1 MNENKKAIAKEV
13 ISWIKTIIVAI
24 LVALFITN
32 FIIIN
37 AKVPTGSMKNTI
49 MPNDRLIANRLAYTF
64 SEPQRGDIVVFP
76 YPDDESKLFVKRI
89 IGLPNEVVE
98 IVDGNVY
105 IDGELLEED
114 YVSSQITD
122 STVNSGP
129 YVVPEGHVFM
139 MGDNRGN
146 SEDSRYWQN
155 TYLDEN
161 KILGKVMFRYY
172 PNFSLI
178 K

>member
-1 MNENKKAIAKEV
+1 MNENKKAFVKEL
-13 ISWIKTIIVAI
+13 ISWVKTIVIAV
-24 LVALFITN
+24 LFALFITN

-37 AKVPTGSMKNTI
+37 AQVPTGSMQNTI

-64 SEPQRGDIVVFP
+64 SEPQRGDIIVFP

-89 IGLPNEVVE
+89 IGLPNEVLE
-98 IVDGNVY
+98 IVNGKVY

-114 YVSSQITD
+114 YVSSEITD
-122 STVNSGP
+122 STMNCGP
-129 YVVPEGHVFM
+129 YVIPEGHVFM

-146 SEDSRYWQN
+146 SEDSRYWEN
-155 TYLDEN
+155 TYLDED
-161 KILGKVMFRYY
+161 KILGKVLFRYY
-172 PNFSLI
+172 PTISFI